1 MKKGLEARLVSAANK
16 QFQGLERENKS
27 QTGAYQEHYKLD
39 DEATVCLLL
48 RDNQAIACGA
58 FRLMDEER
66 AELLR
71 LYVKPEHRKK
81 GHAKQIL
88 DALELQAMFQG
99 CTNMVLAVGKNAK
112 EARNLYQSLEYRDVR
127 AWAPFAGN
135 GKIICL
141 SKELV

>member
-39 DEATVCLLL
+39 GEATVCLLL
-48 RDNQAIACGA
+48 WDNQAIACGA
-58 FRLMDEER
+58 FRLIDEER

-88 DALELQAMFQG
+88 DTLELQAMFQG

-112 EARNLYQSLEYRDVR
+112 EARNLYKSLEYRDVQ
-127 AWAPFAGN
+127 AWAPFAGD